1 MTAQEWLR
9 KASASLESAG
19 IADAESDAWLMF
31 SHVTG
36 MSRMDYTLDRDKCL
50 SDEEICSLAKML
62 EKRNQHI
69 PVQQITGEAWFM
81 GYPFFVNENVLIP
94 RMDTEVLVE
103 AVLTRLP
110 TVPVTEN
117 GKRRVLDMC
126 TGSGCIL
133 LSLLKEE
140 KGLLGTGADISEKAL
155 LVARENAHRLEC
167 EAQFIFSDLW
177 ENIEDTYEII
187 VSNPPYIVRNVIST
201 LDTEVK
207 DHEPVLALDG
217 GEDGLDFYRKI
228 VADTHRH
235 LVPGGLLAF
244 EIGYDQGQALTALF
258 KNAGYRNI
266 EILKD
271 LAGLDR
277 VALGWRAD
285 EQQEE

>member
-36 MSRMDYTLDRDKCL
+36 MSRMEYTLDRDKCL

-110 TVPVTEN
+110 AVPVTEN

-235 LVPGGLLAF
+235 LVPGGLLAV
-244 EIGYDQGQALTALF
+244 EIGYDQGQALTALL
-258 KNAGYRNI
+258 KKAGYRNI

>member
-36 MSRMDYTLDRDKCL
+36 MSRMEYTLDRDKCL
-50 SDEEICSLAKML
+50 SDEEICSLANML

-110 TVPVTEN
+110 AVPVTEN

-133 LSLLKEE
+133 LSLLREE

-244 EIGYDQGQALTALF
+244 EIGYDQGQALTALL
-258 KNAGYRNI
+258 KKAGYRNI

>member
-36 MSRMDYTLDRDKCL
+36 MSRMEYTLDRDKCL

-110 TVPVTEN
+110 AVPVTEN

-244 EIGYDQGQALTALF
+244 EIGYDQGQALTALL
-258 KNAGYRNI
+258 KKTGYRNI

>member
-36 MSRMDYTLDRDKCL
+36 MSRMEYTLDRDKCL

-110 TVPVTEN
+110 AVPVTEN

-244 EIGYDQGQALTALF
+244 EIGYDQGQALTALL
-258 KNAGYRNI
+258 KKAGYRNI
-266 EILKD
+266 AILKD

>member
-36 MSRMDYTLDRDKCL
+36 MSRMEYTLDRDKCL

-110 TVPVTEN
+110 AVPVTEN

-133 LSLLKEE
+133 LSLLREE

-228 VADTHRH
+228 CEKAPEY
-235 LVPGGLLAF
+235 LNAGGWLFL
-244 EIGYDQGQALTALF
+244 EIGYDEGPQVKAMMELRDF
-258 KNAGYRNI
+258 VDV
-266 EILKD
+266 EIKKD

-277 VALGWRAD
+277 VVYGRMPG
-285 EQQEE
+285 

>member
-36 MSRMDYTLDRDKCL
+36 MSRMEYTLDRDKCL

-69 PVQQITGEAWFM
+69 PVQKITGEAWFM

-110 TVPVTEN
+110 AVPVTEN

-244 EIGYDQGQALTALF
+244 EIGYDQGQALTALL
-258 KNAGYRNI
+258 KKAGYRNI

>member
-36 MSRMDYTLDRDKCL
+36 MSRMEYTLDRDKCL

-110 TVPVTEN
+110 AVPVTEN

>member
-9 KASASLESAG
+9 KASASLESTG

-36 MSRMDYTLDRDKCL
+36 MSRMEYTLDRDKCL

-110 TVPVTEN
+110 AVPVTEN

-228 VADTHRH
+228 VADAHRY

-244 EIGYDQGQALTALF
+244 EIGCDQGQALTALF

>member
-19 IADAESDAWLMF
+19 IADAESEAWLMF

-36 MSRMDYTLDRDKCL
+36 MSRMEYTLDRDKCL

-110 TVPVTEN
+110 AVPVTEN

-244 EIGYDQGQALTALF
+244 EIGYDQGQALTALL
-258 KNAGYRNI
+258 KKAGYRNI

>member
-36 MSRMDYTLDRDKCL
+36 MSRMEYTLDRDKCL

-110 TVPVTEN
+110 AVPVTEN

-155 LVARENAHRLEC
+155 LVARENADRLEC

-228 VADTHRH
+228 IADAHRH

-244 EIGYDQGQALTALF
+244 EIGYDQGQALTALL
-258 KNAGYRNI
+258 KKAGYRNI

>member
-36 MSRMDYTLDRDKCL
+36 MSRMEYTLDRDKCL

-110 TVPVTEN
+110 AVPVTEN

-235 LVPGGLLAF
+235 LVPGGRGGV
-244 EIGYDQGQALTALF
+244 EIGYDQGQALTALL
-258 KNAGYRNI
+258 KKAGYRNI

>member
-36 MSRMDYTLDRDKCL
+36 MSRMEYTLDRDKCL
-50 SDEEICSLAKML
+50 SDEEICSLANML

-110 TVPVTEN
+110 AVPVTEN

-244 EIGYDQGQALTALF
+244 EIGYDQGQALTALL
-258 KNAGYRNI
+258 KKAGYRNI

>member
-36 MSRMDYTLDRDKCL
+36 MSRMEYTLDRDKCL

-110 TVPVTEN
+110 AVPVTEN

-187 VSNPPYIVRNVIST
+187 VSNPPYSVRNVIST

-244 EIGYDQGQALTALF
+244 EIGYDQGQALTALL
-258 KNAGYRNI
+258 KKAGYRNI

>member
-36 MSRMDYTLDRDKCL
+36 MSRMEYTLDRDKCL

-110 TVPVTEN
+110 AVPVTEN

-140 KGLLGTGADISEKAL
+140 KGLLGSGADISEKAL

-244 EIGYDQGQALTALF
+244 EIGYDQGQALTALL
-258 KNAGYRNI
+258 KKAGYRNI

>member
-36 MSRMDYTLDRDKCL
+36 MSRMEYTLDRDKCL

-110 TVPVTEN
+110 AVPVTEN

-187 VSNPPYIVRNVIST
+187 VSNPPYILRNVIST
-201 LDTEVK
+201 LDTELK
-207 DHEPVLALDG
+207 DHAVYLNPYFTEGDSYDAEKASKVLSGEAGEAAAVSGSTEP
-217 GEDGLDFYRKI
+217 
-228 VADTHRH
+228 
-235 LVPGGLLAF
+235 LLAP
-244 EIGYDQGQALTALF
+244 
-258 KNAGYRNI
+258 
-266 EILKD
+266 
-271 LAGLDR
+271 
-277 VALGWRAD
+277 ALGAEPD
-285 EQQEE
+285 DDILDLLKYCEAKLEN

>member
-36 MSRMDYTLDRDKCL
+36 MSRMEYTLDRDKCL

-81 GYPFFVNENVLIP
+81 GSPFFVNENVLIP

-110 TVPVTEN
+110 AVPVTEN

-244 EIGYDQGQALTALF
+244 EIGYDQGQALTALL
-258 KNAGYRNI
+258 KKAGYRNI

>member
-9 KASASLESAG
+9 KASASLESTG

-36 MSRMDYTLDRDKCL
+36 MSRMEYTLDRDKCL

-103 AVLTRLP
+103 VVLPRLP
-110 TVPVTEN
+110 AVPVTED

-228 VADTHRH
+228 VADAHRH

-244 EIGYDQGQALTALF
+244 EIGYDQGQALTVLL
-258 KNAGYRNI
+258 KKAGYHNI

>member
-9 KASASLESAG
+9 KASASLESTG

-36 MSRMDYTLDRDKCL
+36 MSRMEYTLDRDKCL

-244 EIGYDQGQALTALF
+244 EIGYDQGQALTALL
-258 KNAGYRNI
+258 KKAGYRNI

>member
-36 MSRMDYTLDRDKCL
+36 MSRMEYTLDRDKCL

-110 TVPVTEN
+110 AVPVTEN

-244 EIGYDQGQALTALF
+244 EIGYDQGQALTALL
-258 KNAGYRNI
+258 KKAGYCNI

>member
-36 MSRMDYTLDRDKCL
+36 MSRMEYTLDRDKCL

-110 TVPVTEN
+110 AVPVTEN

-155 LVARENAHRLEC
+155 LVARKNAHRLEC

-244 EIGYDQGQALTALF
+244 EIGYDQGQALTALL
-258 KNAGYRNI
+258 KKAGYRNI

>member
-36 MSRMDYTLDRDKCL
+36 MSRMEYTLDRDKCL

-62 EKRNQHI
+62 EKRNPHI

-110 TVPVTEN
+110 AVPVTEN

-244 EIGYDQGQALTALF
+244 EIGYDQGQALTALL
-258 KNAGYRNI
+258 KKAGYRNI

>member
-36 MSRMDYTLDRDKCL
+36 MSRMEYTLDRDKCL

-62 EKRNQHI
+62 EERNQHI

-110 TVPVTEN
+110 AVPVTEN

>member
-36 MSRMDYTLDRDKCL
+36 MSRMEYTLDRDKCL

-110 TVPVTEN
+110 AVPVHPSESFE
-117 GKRRVLDMC
+117 GRKRPFGHRGGYFRKSASGGPGEC
-126 TGSGCIL
+126 AQTGM
-133 LSLLKEE
+133 
-140 KGLLGTGADISEKAL
+140 
-155 LVARENAHRLEC
+155 
-167 EAQFIFSDLW
+167 
-177 ENIEDTYEII
+177 
-187 VSNPPYIVRNVIST
+187 
-201 LDTEVK
+201 
-207 DHEPVLALDG
+207 
-217 GEDGLDFYRKI
+217 
-228 VADTHRH
+228 
-235 LVPGGLLAF
+235 
-244 EIGYDQGQALTALF
+244 
-258 KNAGYRNI
+258 
-266 EILKD
+266 
-271 LAGLDR
+271 
-277 VALGWRAD
+277 
-285 EQQEE
+285 

>member
-36 MSRMDYTLDRDKCL
+36 MSRMEYTLDRDKCL

-110 TVPVTEN
+110 AVPVTEN

-126 TGSGCIL
+126 TGSGCIR

-244 EIGYDQGQALTALF
+244 EIGYDQGQALTALL
-258 KNAGYRNI
+258 KKAGYRNI

>member
-36 MSRMDYTLDRDKCL
+36 MSRMEYTLDRDKCL

-69 PVQQITGEAWFM
+69 PLQQITGEAWFM

-110 TVPVTEN
+110 AVPVTEN

-244 EIGYDQGQALTALF
+244 EIGYDQGQALTALL
-258 KNAGYRNI
+258 KKAGYRNI

>member
-36 MSRMDYTLDRDKCL
+36 MSRMEYTLDRDKCL

-110 TVPVTEN
+110 AVPVTEN

-133 LSLLKEE
+133 LSLFKEE

-244 EIGYDQGQALTALF
+244 EIGYDQGQALTALL
-258 KNAGYRNI
+258 KKAGYRNI

>member
-1 MTAQEWLR
+1 MEYAALYKEGSKQL
-9 KASASLESAG
+9 KNAG
-19 IADAESDAWLMF
+19 ITEAELDARLLLQE
-31 SHVTG
+31 VCGT
-36 MSRMDYTLDRDKCL
+36 DRNDL
-50 SDEEICSLAKML
+50 LVHGNAEVQEEKEKQYRQML
-62 EKRNQHI
+62 CKRCGHIPLQHI
-69 PVQQITGEAWFM
+69 LGYQEFM
-81 GYPFFVNENVLIP
+81 GLRFQVNENVLIP

-110 TVPVTEN
+110 AVPVTEN

-244 EIGYDQGQALTALF
+244 EIGYDQGQALTALL
-258 KNAGYRNI
+258 KKAGYRNI

>member
-36 MSRMDYTLDRDKCL
+36 MSRMEYTLDRDKCL

-110 TVPVTEN
+110 AVPVTEN

-155 LVARENAHRLEC
+155 LVARKNAHRLDC

-244 EIGYDQGQALTALF
+244 EIGYDQGQALTALL
-258 KNAGYRNI
+258 KKAGYRNI

>member
-9 KASASLESAG
+9 KASASLENSG
-19 IADAESDAWLMF
+19 IADADSDAWLMF

-36 MSRMDYTLDRDKCL
+36 MSRMEYTLDRDKCL

-62 EKRNQHI
+62 EKRKQHI

-94 RMDTEVLVE
+94 RMDTEILVE

-110 TVPVTEN
+110 AVPVTEN

-133 LSLLKEE
+133 LSLLKEG

-155 LVARENAHRLEC
+155 LVARENADRLEC

-228 VADTHRH
+228 IADAHRH

-244 EIGYDQGQALTALF
+244 EIGYDQGQALTALL
-258 KNAGYRNI
+258 KNAGYHTI

>member
-36 MSRMDYTLDRDKCL
+36 MSRMEYTLDRDKCL

-62 EKRNQHI
+62 EERNQHI
-69 PVQQITGEAWFM
+69 PVQQTTGEAWFM

-110 TVPVTEN
+110 AVPVTEN

-244 EIGYDQGQALTALF
+244 EIGYDQGQALTALL
-258 KNAGYRNI
+258 KKAGYRNI

>member
-31 SHVTG
+31 SHVMG
-36 MSRMDYTLDRDKCL
+36 MSRMEYTLDRDKCL

-110 TVPVTEN
+110 AVPVTEN

-133 LSLLKEE
+133 LSLLREE

-244 EIGYDQGQALTALF
+244 EIGYDQGQALTALL
-258 KNAGYRNI
+258 KKAGYRNI

>member
-36 MSRMDYTLDRDKCL
+36 MSRMEYTLDRDKCL

-110 TVPVTEN
+110 AVPVTEN

-244 EIGYDQGQALTALF
+244 EIGYDQGQALTALL
-258 KNAGYRNI
+258 KKASYRNI

>member
-36 MSRMDYTLDRDKCL
+36 MSRMEYTLDRDKCL

-62 EKRNQHI
+62 ERRNQHI

-110 TVPVTEN
+110 AVPVTEN

>member
-31 SHVTG
+31 SQVTG
-36 MSRMDYTLDRDKCL
+36 MSRMEYTLDRDKCL

-110 TVPVTEN
+110 AVPVTEN

-228 VADTHRH
+228 VAYTHRH

-244 EIGYDQGQALTALF
+244 EIGYDQGQALTALL
-258 KNAGYRNI
+258 KKACYRNI

>member
-36 MSRMDYTLDRDKCL
+36 MSRMEYTLDRDKCL

-110 TVPVTEN
+110 AVPVTEN

-133 LSLLKEE
+133 LSLLREE

-244 EIGYDQGQALTALF
+244 EIGYDQGQALTALL
-258 KNAGYRNI
+258 KKAGYRNI